1 MKVVLVSK
9 LYIHDSINDSSPS
22 KKKKKR
28 KEETEEE
35 EKKDEEEEE
44 EIEEEREAEKEE
56 EEGEQEKEEEEEKKR
71 GSKSSK
77 HLSPHIRVLS
87 PQTKPC
93 DSHETRTGFFL
104 CLIIKQ
110 RVFYPSG
117 APLSNSSWLK
127 TKQNQ
132 NKAHKLPCILWWNIT
147 FLHMGSIKSNIWSLW
162 LGCDFS
168 TARSDDWCWGKAK
181 SFPV

>member
-9 LYIHDSINDSSPS
+9 LYIHDSMNNSSPS
-22 KKKKKR
+22 KKKKR

-77 HLSPHIRVLS
+77 YLSPHIRVLS

-93 DSHETRTGFFL
+93 DSHETRT
-104 CLIIKQ
+104 
-110 RVFYPSG
+110 VFC
-117 APLSNSSWLK
+117 ALLSNRESSTLVEPLF
-127 TKQNQ
+127 QI
-132 NKAHKLPCILWWNIT
+132 PP
-147 FLHMGSIKSNIWSLW
+147 
-162 LGCDFS
+162 D
-168 TARSDDWCWGKAK
+168 
-181 SFPV
+181 